1 MRYRIIALDLD
12 GTLTNSQKIITPET
26 QRLLIEFQKAGGK
39 VVLASGR
46 PTYGILPHAETL
58 RLKEFGGYILAYNG
72 GSVIDC
78 KTGEVMFEQH
88 FPREL
93 IPEICGIIRPYPV
106 GINTYKGENILVGNN
121 MNKYTELE
129 AKINGMGI
137 SFTENFP
144 ESVNFDIVKCLLQGE
159 PELILELEAMLSEK
173 YKGVLGVFKSE
184 AFFLELVPEG
194 IDKAR
199 SIDRLLKMI
208 GIPTEQCIACG
219 DGFNDISMI
228 KYAGLGV
235 AMENA
240 KPPVKEAA
248 DYITLS
254 NDEDGIA
261 HLLKRIRSNKMPRIN
276 RQSCII

>member
-26 QRLLIEFQKAGGK
+26 QRLLMEFQKAGGK

-46 PTYGILPHAETL
+46 PTYGILPHAKTL
-58 RLKEFGGYILAYNG
+58 RLSEFGGYILAYNG

-78 KTGEVMFEQH
+78 KSGRVMFEQH

-93 IPEICGIIRPYPV
+93 IPEICDIIRPYPV
-106 GINTYKGENILVGNN
+106 GINTYKEENILVGQQI
-121 MNKYTELE
+121 NKYTELE

-137 SFTENFP
+137 SFTEDFP
-144 ESVNFDIVKCLLQGE
+144 GSVDYDIVKCLLQGE
-159 PELILELEAMLSEK
+159 PKVIAELETILSGK
-173 YKGVLGVFKSE
+173 YKGTLGVFKSE

-194 IDKAR
+194 IDKAQ

-208 GIPTEQCIACG
+208 GISTEECIACG

-235 AMENA
+235 AMKNA

-261 HLLKRIRSNKMPRIN
+261 HLLKKIRGNNNFRAKRAVYTA
-276 RQSCII
+276 